1 MQKND
6 NAIAAIVI
14 FVIVMLIL
22 SLGAQIQE
30 NAKLRSQHAEA
41 VEGYEDRIAALE
53 EKVEEQR
60 KSIEEQEDYIMY
72 LEEELDKE

>member
-1 MQKND
+1 MDRKGNS
-6 NAIAAIVI
+6 IATIVI
-14 FVIVMLIL
+14 FIMVMLVV
-22 SLGAQIQE
+22 SLLAQIQE

-41 VEGYEDRIAALE
+41 VEGYEDRIAVLE

-60 KSIEEQEDYIMY
+60 KSIEEQEDYILY